1 MSQLPVSLQLG
12 RYLFALKRPLIM
24 GIVNVTPDSFSDG
37 GRYNDADQ
45 ALAHAECL
53 IAEGADMLDV
63 GGESTRPNAP
73 TVSVQE
79 EIDRVAPVL
88 ERLIPLGLPVSI
100 DTRKTSVMAE
110 AIRLGVDMV
119 NDIGALEAEGALAV
133 VAASEVA
140 VCLMHKQGNPDSMQ
154 EEPRYVDVVQ
164 EVGAYL
170 NARMATAEAAG
181 IALNRIVVDPGF
193 GFGKSVAHNI
203 DLLKHLSVFAQL
215 GSPLLVGL
223 SRKSMLGA
231 LTGAPV
237 GERVHA
243 SVAAALLAVQRGAKI
258 VRVHDVKA
266 TRDALTILNAI
277 EE

>member
-1 MSQLPVSLQLG
+1 MPRLPTSLQLG
-12 RYLFALKRPLIM
+12 RYLLPLKRPLIM

-37 GRYNDADQ
+37 GHYNDADR
-45 ALAHAECL
+45 ALAHAERL
-53 IAEGADMLDV
+53 SADGADILDV

-73 TVSVQE
+73 AVGVQE

-88 ERLIPLGLPVSI
+88 ERLIPLRLPVSI
-100 DTRKTSVMAE
+100 DTRKTPVMAE

-119 NDIGALEAEGALAV
+119 NDIGALEAEGALSV
-133 VAASEVA
+133 VAASKVA
-140 VCLMHKQGNPDSMQ
+140 VCLMHKQGDPATMQ
-154 EEPRYVDVVQ
+154 HEPTYVDVVQ
-164 EVGAYL
+164 EVAAYL
-170 NARMATAEAAG
+170 NARIATAAAAG
-181 IALNRIVVDPGF
+181 IALDRIVVDPGF
-193 GFGKSVAHNI
+193 GFGKSVGHNI
-203 DLLKHLSVFAQL
+203 DLLKHLSVFARH
-215 GSPLLVGL
+215 GCPLLVGL

-243 SVAAALLAVQRGAKI
+243 SVAAALLAVQRGASI

>member
-243 SVAAALLAVQRGAKI
+243 SVAATLLAVQRGAKI